1 MEGRSFFPSFFVSQP
16 PPLARPPSSPLVRE
30 RAASAA
36 TWCER
41 SARGLTTT
49 KSRISRR
56 ERGESLFALLRSRP
70 PRRLGPRPPFLS
82 SSRPQ
87 SPLFSI
93 SLDFFLFFC
102 IVDRWGVEG
111 GGAFSHSLS
120 RNLSLSL
127 FLSLFFSFSLGRSLF
142 LLKLSPRPFRIK
154 SLWRESLHPS
164 LPLFLLYH
172 CAFVRVTL
180 RENRLGKGRGRKN
193 LKKRLTAK
201 KQKQKKNQ
209 LEHSKSSITSTTTG
223 KVSLARSPLA
233 LSPPLSP
240 AFCLSRR
247 AGSKKKG
254 KRASL
259 KGENDAATV
268 ESILV
273 SSALL
278 RVFSCGRKTKK
289 AKRRWTR
296 NAKGRL
302 LAPS

>member
-1 MEGRSFFPSFFVSQP
+1 M
-16 PPLARPPSSPLVRE
+16 
-30 RAASAA
+30 
-36 TWCER
+36 
-41 SARGLTTT
+41 
-49 KSRISRR
+49 
-56 ERGESLFALLRSRP
+56 
-70 PRRLGPRPPFLS
+70 
-82 SSRPQ
+82 
-87 SPLFSI
+87 
-93 SLDFFLFFC
+93 
-102 IVDRWGVEG
+102 
-111 GGAFSHSLS
+111 
-120 RNLSLSL
+120 
-127 FLSLFFSFSLGRSLF
+127 
-142 LLKLSPRPFRIK
+142 KLSPRPFRIK

-193 LKKRLTAK
+193 FKKRLTAK

-296 NAKGRL
+296 NATGRL